1 MKVNFNLMKTV
12 KTPNFTGFN
21 HKKSETGS
29 NEFEFNFPHDS
40 NKYDCYLEVF
50 SVKKDK
56 NDNYNVNKMLTN
68 TDLGVKSVKLNN
80 RGVKLTWVM
89 LTMN

>member
-1 MKVNFNLMKTV
+1 MKVNFNLMKPV

-29 NEFEFNFPHDS
+29 NEFEFNFPDDS

-50 SVKKDK
+50 IVK
-56 NDNYNVNKMLTN
+56 
-68 TDLGVKSVKLNN
+68 
-80 RGVKLTWVM
+80 
-89 LTMN
+89 